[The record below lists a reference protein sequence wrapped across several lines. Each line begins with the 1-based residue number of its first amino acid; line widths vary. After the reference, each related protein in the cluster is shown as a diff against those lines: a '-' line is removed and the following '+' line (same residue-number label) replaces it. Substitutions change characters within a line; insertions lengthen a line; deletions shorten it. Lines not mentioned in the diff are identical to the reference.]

1 MTLQKSEYITPQT
14 KKLKTDVVSEN
25 ISYNI

>member
-14 KKLKTDVVSEN
+14 KKLKTDVVSETFSCN
-25 ISYNI
+25 V